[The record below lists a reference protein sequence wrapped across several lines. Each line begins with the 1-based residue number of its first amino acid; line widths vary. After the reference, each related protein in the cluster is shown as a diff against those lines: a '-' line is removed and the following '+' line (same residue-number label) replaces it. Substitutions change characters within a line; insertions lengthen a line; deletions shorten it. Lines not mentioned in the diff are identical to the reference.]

1 MQDENNAGG
10 ASIDQKIA
18 NAIGGN
24 SQFPSL
30 QFAVRIVYGDTNS
43 KCIWSGPGRP
53 VPAMQSPWEAYD
65 RIFGN
70 FTPPTQMQ
78 MPKPMVDLRRS
89 ALDHALAET
98 AALRARLSASDRML
112 VDSYQD
118 SLRSIETRLSMAP
131 PPATS
136 GCAPPDLGGE
146 IDVKAESNY
155 PMVGQLQMDMIVA
168 SLQCGLTRVATLQ
181 WGNSNDQC
189 TYSWLGVNTLGH
201 DMAHNNND
209 CDPDGSKKLKT
220 YQWYSEQFV
229 YLLDKLSAIPE
240 GDGTML
246 DNTVVLWAS
255 EFSDSNGHN
264 SDRLMWM
271 LFGNANGFFKQ
282 GRILDLK
289 GKSLNDL
296 HTSLGNA
303 FGISDQTFGNPAY
316 CNGPLTELMA

>member
-1 MQDENNAGG
+1 
-10 ASIDQKIA
+10 
-18 NAIGGN
+18 
-24 SQFPSL
+24 
-30 QFAVRIVYGDTNS
+30 
-43 KCIWSGPGRP
+43 
-53 VPAMQSPWEAYD
+53 
-65 RIFGN
+65 
-70 FTPPTQMQ
+70 
-78 MPKPMVDLRRS
+78 
-89 ALDHALAET
+89 
-98 AALRARLSASDRML
+98 
-112 VDSYQD
+112 
-118 SLRSIETRLSMAP
+118 
-131 PPATS
+131 
-136 GCAPPDLGGE
+136 
-146 IDVKAESNY
+146 
-155 PMVGQLQMDMIVA
+155 
-168 SLQCGLTRVATLQ
+168 
-181 WGNSNDQC
+181 
-189 TYSWLGVNTLGH
+189 
-201 DMAHNNND
+201 MAHNNNN
-209 CDPDGSKKLKT
+209 CDPSGSKKLKT

-316 CNGPLTELMA
+316 CDGPLTALMA